1 MNEPD
6 ARPDRH
12 PAPAPAV
19 TGATLHGPAAA
30 KRVRRPPLRFIS
42 AVMLLI
48 LAGVVVAA
56 SLGTQQVIRGQERL
70 ILRDRTAEA
79 AAVIGSAFTGIQSS
93 LQLMG
98 AIARSDQR
106 HSGLFA
112 ATARSVSTT
121 RSQTWLVTTQR
132 GSGMT
137 VTATAGNG
145 PAAGRAISGDRE
157 RLARRA
163 LSAKG
168 LVSGVVRDGHNLRL
182 AFALGQAAGPGT
194 VVWQESAITPA
205 TPVRTSPTSPWGDLN
220 IALYLSPRPDPATL
234 VVTTTQDLPIA
245 GLHYPFRVGA
255 DTWLIVA
262 DSPHPLVGSLAQD
275 MPWIILAI
283 GAITAL
289 LMTTVVETL
298 GRRRDYAAALVE
310 ERTASLRSAI
320 AELETA
326 QAQLVRQE
334 NLAAVGQLASTVGH
348 ELRNPLGVVM
358 NVLYL
363 MEAGDG
369 ANEPMRRHL
378 ATARRE
384 ISAATLIVSDLLDFA
399 AGREPILAP
408 VQVSELVAEVLSVVP
423 PPEGVQVVQHGEPQ
437 GVIDADR
444 DQIRQ
449 ALLNLVTNAYDAMP
463 SGGMLTVSTASVP
476 GSARITVTDTGMG
489 MNEETRENIFTPFFT
504 RKARGIGLGLAV
516 TKRVIDAHGGTITVE
531 STPSAG
537 SSFTLTLPTAVAMVG
552 VPR

>member
-1 MNEPD
+1 M
-6 ARPDRH
+6 
-12 PAPAPAV
+12 
-19 TGATLHGPAAA
+19 TGARLHGPTAG
-30 KRVRRPPLRFIS
+30 KRLRRQPLRFIS
-42 AVMLLI
+42 AVMLLV
-48 LAGVVVAA
+48 LAGVVVAS
-56 SLGTQQVIRGQERL
+56 SLITRDVIRDQERL
-70 ILRDRTAEA
+70 ILRERTAEV
-79 AAVIGSAFTGIQSS
+79 AAVLGSAFGGIQSS
-93 LQLMG
+93 LQLLG
-98 AIARSDQR
+98 AIARSDQG
-106 HSGLFA
+106 HSQLFA
-112 ATARSVSTT
+112 EAARSVATAST
-121 RSQTWLVTTQR
+121 QAWLVTTQR
-132 GSGMT
+132 GTGMT

-145 PAAGRAISGDRE
+145 PAAGQAISGDQE

-168 LVSGVVRDGHNLRL
+168 VVSGFVRDGHNLRL
-182 AFALGQAAGPGT
+182 AVALGQAAGPGT
-194 VVWQESAITPA
+194 VVWQESAISPA
-205 TPVRTSPTSPWGDLN
+205 TPVRSSPTSPWRSLN
-220 IALYLSPRPDPATL
+220 IALYLSARPDPAAL
-234 VVTTTQDLPIA
+234 VVTTTKDLPLA

-298 GRRRDYAAALVE
+298 GRRRDYAAALVA

-326 QAQLVRQE
+326 QVQLVRQE
-334 NLAAVGQLASTVGH
+334 KLAAVGQLASTVGH

-363 MEAGDG
+363 IEAGDG

-378 ATARRE
+378 ATAKRE

-399 AGREPILAP
+399 TGREPILAP
-408 VQVSELVAEVLSVVP
+408 VEVSELVAEVLSVAP
-423 PPEGVQVVQHGEPQ
+423 PPPGVQVVQRGEPQ
-437 GVIDADR
+437 LVIDADR

-449 ALLNLVTNAYDAMP
+449 ALLNLITNGYDSMP
-463 SGGMLTVSTASVP
+463 GGGMLTVSTTAVP
-476 GSARITVTDTGMG
+476 GSAHITVTDTGMG
-489 MNEETRENIFTPFFT
+489 MDEETRDSIFTPFFT
-504 RKARGIGLGLAV
+504 KKARGIGLGLAV

-537 SSFTLTLPTAVAMVG
+537 SSFTLTLPAAATTVG
-552 VPR
+552 ALR